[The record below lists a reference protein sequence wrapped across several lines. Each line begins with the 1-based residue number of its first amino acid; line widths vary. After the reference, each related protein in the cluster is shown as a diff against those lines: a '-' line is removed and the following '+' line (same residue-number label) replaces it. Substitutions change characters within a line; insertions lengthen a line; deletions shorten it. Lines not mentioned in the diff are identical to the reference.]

1 MKKNPFYRP
10 DNGIKPTSIPRK
22 PSAPQPPLTIGDDPN
37 NRPYMPSR
45 PRRGGGGRQKPVN
58 PGGRQIQPV
67 PIKKPRTSRY

>member
-45 PRRGGGGRQKPVN
+45 PRRGGGGS
-58 PGGRQIQPV
+58 GGRGSDGRGGGGRGQP
-67 PIKKPRTSRY
+67 RLR